1 MDGMR
6 YSRVGSLILYNDFDT
21 TNKKASNTDSYT
33 FYQGIVPT
41 NMPIAGRAHYEG
53 NSYMYSYGPMEG
65 DRTYFDTQGAAHF
78 DVDFGAKTI
87 AGKLDNKVQLD
98 PLSLSSIQEGFTF
111 NGKVHGNTFSA
122 KEEQDKIYYHG
133 GFFGPNAEELGGVL
147 RHDDDKVNGYFGA
160 HKQ

>member
-1 MDGMR
+1 MR
-6 YSRVGSLILYNDFDT
+6 YSTVGSLTFLNNFD
-21 TNKKASNTDSYT
+21 NSSGKSESTDYHS
-33 FYQGIVPT
+33 FYQGITPT
-41 NMPIAGRAHYEG
+41 NMPSNGRAHYEG
-53 NSYMYSYGPMEG
+53 NAYMFSHIPTDG
-65 DRTYFDTQGAAHF
+65 DSTYHDTQGAAHF

-98 PLSLSSIQEGFTF
+98 YNDLNSLKEGFTF
-111 NGKVHGNTFSA
+111 NGTIKGSNFEA

-133 GFFGPNAEELGGVL
+133 GFFGPNAEELAGVL